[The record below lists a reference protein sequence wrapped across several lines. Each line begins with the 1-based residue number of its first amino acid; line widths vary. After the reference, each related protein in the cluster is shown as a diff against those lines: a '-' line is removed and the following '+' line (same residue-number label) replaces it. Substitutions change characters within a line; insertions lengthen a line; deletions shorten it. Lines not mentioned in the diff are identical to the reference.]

1 MIKNSLIT
9 NNQSPIIKFWKPL
22 FAVLVWGLSFIAT
35 KSALTEVKPEVIVFL
50 RQLLGILF
58 LAAVL
63 LKRKRKFS
71 INIREQK
78 WIFALAAIACFHL
91 WIQVTGLQWT
101 TASHTGWIIGI
112 TPVFMVIL
120 GIIFFKEK
128 ISSLQK
134 LGILVAFL
142 GLVILVSKGDLTSL
156 DFIKNKG
163 DVLII
168 SSSVTWSIYSIV
180 NKKVTF
186 TLSPVLTTFY
196 LFLIVAVIIAPFT
209 INQNNISDIFRL
221 SISGWGSI
229 LFLGIFCSGIAYTL
243 WAQALN
249 EMSASRVG
257 AFLYIEPFVTFFGAW
272 LLLNEQITLLTLL
285 SGLIIIGGVIL
296 VNRK

>member
-1 MIKNSLIT
+1 MITNPLIT
-9 NNQSPIIKFWKPL
+9 NNQSLIVKFWKPL
-22 FAVLVWGLSFIAT
+22 FAVIVWGLSFIAT
-35 KSALTEVKPEVIVFL
+35 KNVLTEVKPEVIVFL

-58 LAAVL
+58 LAAIL

-78 WIFALAAIACFHL
+78 WIFVLAAIACFHL

-128 ISSLQK
+128 ISSLQT
-134 LGILVAFL
+134 LGIIVAFL
-142 GLVILVSKGDLTSL
+142 GLVILVSKGELTSL

-168 SSSVTWSIYSIV
+168 SSSATWSIYSMV
-180 NKKVTF
+180 NKKITLN
-186 TLSPVLTTFY
+186 LSPVLTTFY

-209 INQNNISDIFRL
+209 INQNNISDVFRL

-257 AFLYIEPFVTFFGAW
+257 AFLYIEPFITFFGSW
-272 LLLNEQITLLTLL
+272 ILLSEQITLLTLL
-285 SGLIIIGGVIL
+285 SGLIIIGGVVL